1 MRNSNSSGSATSA
14 TSYYGARITEN
25 LKREIL
31 WVIMNEMNDPRLP
44 QTIIVPSINL
54 AKDNRNATVFVSILA
69 DEAKQTEAL
78 KVLNQAAGFIQST
91 AAKRVKI
98 KHFPKLFFKLDK
110 SFEYDNKIGEL
121 LDKVKD
127 DLE

>member
-1 MRNSNSSGSATSA
+1 MPENSW
-14 TSYYGARITEN
+14 YGERVSEN

-31 WVIMNEMNDPRLP
+31 WVITNEMNDPRLP
-44 QTIIVPSINL
+44 KTITVPSVNL
-54 AKDNRNATVFVSILA
+54 ARDNRNATVFVSVLA
-69 DEAKQTEAL
+69 DEKEQTEAL
-78 KVLNQAAGFIQST
+78 KVLNKAAGFIQST

-110 SFEYDNKIGEL
+110 SFENRNRIDEI
-121 LDKVKD
+121 LDRVKD

>member
-1 MRNSNSSGSATSA
+1 MPENSW
-14 TSYYGARITEN
+14 YGERISEN

-31 WVIMNEMNDPRLP
+31 WVITNEMNDPRLAK
-44 QTIIVPSINL
+44 TIIVPNVNL
-54 AKDNRNATVFVSILA
+54 AKDNRNATVFVSVLA
-69 DEAKQTEAL
+69 DEKEQNEAL
-78 KVLNQAAGFIQST
+78 KVLNKAAGFIQST

-110 SFEYDNKIGEL
+110 SFENRNKIDEIL
-121 LDKVKD
+121 ENVKN

>member
-1 MRNSNSSGSATSA
+1 MPENSF
-14 TSYYGARITEN
+14 YGARIAEN

-44 QTIIVPSINL
+44 ATIIVPSINL
-54 AKDNRNATVFVSILA
+54 AKDNRNATVMVSILA
-69 DEAKQTEAL
+69 DEVKQTEAV

-91 AAKRVKI
+91 AAKRVKM

-110 SFEYDNKIGEL
+110 SFEYDSKIDEIL
-121 LDKVKD
+121 NKVKD
-127 DLE
+127 DLDKPE

>member
-1 MRNSNSSGSATSA
+1 MPEN
-14 TSYYGARITEN
+14 SYYGARTAEN

-44 QTIIVPSINL
+44 PTIIVPSINL
-54 AKDNRNATVFVSILA
+54 AKDNRNATILVSILA
-69 DEAKQTEAL
+69 DEAEQIEAL
-78 KVLNQAAGFIQST
+78 KVLNKAAGFIQST
-91 AAKRVKI
+91 AAKRVKM

-110 SFEYDNKIGEL
+110 SFEHLSKIGEI

-127 DLE
+127 DLD

>member
-1 MRNSNSSGSATSA
+1 MPENSF
-14 TSYYGARITEN
+14 YGARVAEN

-44 QTIIVPSINL
+44 ATIIVPSINL

-69 DEAKQTEAL
+69 DIEKQSEAL
-78 KVLNQAAGFIQST
+78 KVLNKAAGFIQST
-91 AAKRVKI
+91 AAKRVKM
-98 KHFPKLFFKLDK
+98 KHFPKLLFKLDK
-110 SFEYDNKIGEL
+110 SFEYDSKIGEI